1 MYVDVHTHLTHEKFN
16 EDLDAVI
23 QRAIA
28 AGLQAMV
35 VNGLEPTSNRQIL
48 DLAEKHK
55 QIVPALGIYPIDAI
69 NGLVADLPF
78 PVAKFDVDQEIDFI
92 AKKASEGAVKAI
104 GECGLDGYWVGEETF
119 AEQERVFLRL
129 IEVSCSNDI
138 PLIIHTRKLERRS
151 IEILEHHKV
160 NKVNFHCFGGKVKL
174 ALKAAETNGWY
185 FSIPANAR
193 KNQAFTKLLSHLP
206 TDSILTETDAPF
218 LAPESGHRNEPM
230 NVTGTVKYL
239 AELRSW
245 SVEQAKEC
253 IWNNYKTLFQLWD

>member
-160 NKVNFHCFGGKVKL
+160 NRVNFHCFGGKVKL

-185 FSIPANAR
+185 FSIGMR
-193 KNQAFTKLLSHLP
+193 FIGSY
-206 TDSILTETDAPF
+206 SIGAAPF
-218 LAPESGHRNEPM
+218 RPRGRLRL
-230 NVTGTVKYL
+230 GTRYRRPQTRCRFL
-239 AELRSW
+239 GPGRSHH
-245 SVEQAKEC
+245 QGIRRC
-253 IWNNYKTLFQLWD
+253 I